1 MKNKK
6 KRVREI
12 TYYIKF
18 LFPMLVLYI
27 LFFIFPLFQTIGY
40 SFTDYNGINPRKEFT
55 GLTNYVDVFQ
65 DKWFYNSMLFTGKSV
80 ILMILL
86 ANVLG
91 FLLAL
96 ALNTKIKSRN
106 ILRAIVF
113 CPFVFNNVTVG
124 FIWQFLLGRFMTDL
138 YPLTG
143 WKVFN
148 IGWLSDS
155 SLVLYSVVFVK
166 LWQSIGYFM
175 VIYLAGLQLLPQDP
189 LEAAVLDGCT
199 GIKMIRYITIPLM
212 KLTAFVCIFLAI
224 TERLN
229 MFPLIMSLTNGGPGH
244 ASENIS
250 LYIYNEAF
258 KSHRMG
264 YASALAVI
272 LTIIMT
278 IIAGLQMK
286 LTREDAG

>member
-1 MKNKK
+1 MKSKK

-12 TYYIKF
+12 TDYIKF
-18 LFPMLVLYI
+18 VFPMLILYI
-27 LFFIFPLFQTIGY
+27 LFFILPLFQTIGY
-40 SFTDYNGINPRKEFT
+40 SFTDYNGINPKKEFT
-55 GLTNYVDVFQ
+55 GLTNYFDVFQ
-65 DKWFYNSMLFTGKSV
+65 DKWFYNSMAFTGKSV
-80 ILMILL
+80 LLMILL

-96 ALNTKIKSRN
+96 ALNTKIRSRN

-148 IGWLSDS
+148 IGWLSDNR
-155 SLVLYSVVFVK
+155 LVLYSVVFVK

-189 LEAAVLDGCT
+189 LEAAVIDGCT

-212 KLTAFVCIFLAI
+212 KPTAIVCIFLAI
-224 TERLN
+224 TESLN

>member
-12 TYYIKF
+12 ADYIKF
-18 LFPMLVLYI
+18 VFPMLVLYI

-212 KLTAFVCIFLAI
+212 KPTAFVCIFLSI
-224 TERLN
+224 TESLN

>member
-1 MKNKK
+1 MKSKK
-6 KRVREI
+6 KRIREI
-12 TYYIKF
+12 TDYIKF
-18 LFPMLVLYI
+18 VFPMLILYI
-27 LFFIFPLFQTIGY
+27 LFFILPLFQTIGY
-40 SFTDYNGINPRKEFT
+40 SFTDYNGINPKKEFT
-55 GLTNYVDVFQ
+55 GLTNYFDVFQ
-65 DKWFYNSMLFTGKSV
+65 DKWFYNSMAFTGKSV
-80 ILMILL
+80 LLMILL

-96 ALNTKIKSRN
+96 ALNKKIKSRN

-148 IGWLSDS
+148 IGWLSDNR
-155 SLVLYSVVFVK
+155 LVLYSVVFVK

-189 LEAAVLDGCT
+189 LEAAVIDGCT

-212 KLTAFVCIFLAI
+212 KPTAFVCIFLAI
-224 TERLN
+224 TESLN

>member
-1 MKNKK
+1 MKSKK
-6 KRVREI
+6 KRIREI
-12 TYYIKF
+12 TDYIKF
-18 LFPMLVLYI
+18 VFPMLILYI
-27 LFFIFPLFQTIGY
+27 LFFILPLFQTIGY
-40 SFTDYNGINPRKEFT
+40 SFTDYNGINPKKEFT
-55 GLTNYVDVFQ
+55 GLTNYFDVFQ
-65 DKWFYNSMLFTGKSV
+65 DKWFYNSMAFTGKSV
-80 ILMILL
+80 LLMILL

-96 ALNTKIKSRN
+96 ALNTKIRSRN

-148 IGWLSDS
+148 IGWLSDN

-189 LEAAVLDGCT
+189 LEAALIDGCT

-212 KLTAFVCIFLAI
+212 KPTAFVCIFLAI
-224 TERLN
+224 TESLN